1 MFDVF
6 CLHCAISF
14 FLFCKRGGF
23 GSEVYCFYFL
33 WWGDKKFVGFCGKT
47 LQLSFLW
54 PLLYFWCWRFKQKLR
69 GSFCCTFV
77 SLFDITGSCLWSG
90 MEWLMSAL
98 RFISFANILALLQSW
113 IFQLPQNLAGFFLQI
128 IKRYWFAILC
138 DIYFDNS
145 QLLQLTLG
153 WKACRKMQFT
163 TRQSRLYIIASHCV
177 AFYANNANNGEN

>member
-23 GSEVYCFYFL
+23 GSEVYCFYVL

-77 SLFDITGSCLWSG
+77 SLFDITGSWLWSG
-90 MEWLMSAL
+90 VEWLMSAL
-98 RFISFANILALLQSW
+98 RFISFANILLFITRLNISIDTKSGWMFIMYKLLRG
-113 IFQLPQNLAGFFLQI
+113 ICLPFCVTSILI
-128 IKRYWFAILC
+128 ILHHYC
-138 DIYFDNS
+138 
-145 QLLQLTLG
+145 
-153 WKACRKMQFT
+153 
-163 TRQSRLYIIASHCV
+163 
-177 AFYANNANNGEN
+177 